1 MPQASKKVAELD
13 SPELESKGRG
23 TNSKAHNLQNNPSLE
38 LIKITLFVSLYL
50 VMTEGTKKPFSVR
63 EIREEFPA
71 LRQLIYNKNLI
82 YFDNGATSQKPQVVL
97 DAINRYYSKDNAN
110 IHRGVHFMSQ
120 KATNEYE
127 ESRKII
133 QKYINA
139 KKSEEIIFTK
149 GTTDGINLV
158 AYSFGELLSAGD
170 EIIITAMEHHS
181 NIVPWQML
189 CQRKNL
195 TLRVVPINK
204 KGELI
209 MDEFD
214 KLLNSKTK
222 LVAVTQIS
230 NTLGTINP
238 VKEIA
243 QKAHAVGAKILVD
256 GAQSI
261 QHMPIDVKDMDCDF
275 FVFSGHKVFGPTGI
289 GVLYGKEDL
298 LDRMPP
304 YQGGGDMIARVT
316 FERTTYNELPFKFEA
331 GTPHIAGGI
340 CLGEAIKFLSGLDID
355 AIQKHEK
362 ELAEYAQDMLDTFE
376 GMQIIGE
383 AKKKTSV
390 VSFVMEDIHPFD
402 IGTLLDKQGI
412 AVRTGHHCTQ
422 PLMDFFGIPGTVRA
436 SFAFYN
442 TKQEVDTFIEAVEKS
457 INMLK

>member
-1 MPQASKKVAELD
+1 
-13 SPELESKGRG
+13 
-23 TNSKAHNLQNNPSLE
+23 
-38 LIKITLFVSLYL
+38 
-50 VMTEGTKKPFSVR
+50 MTEGTKKQFNVR
-63 EIREEFPA
+63 EIREQFPA

-97 DAINRYYSKDNAN
+97 DAINNYYSKDNAN
-110 IHRGVHFMSQ
+110 IHRGVHYMSQ
-120 KATNEYE
+120 KATTEYE
-127 ESRKII
+127 TARKTI
-133 QKYINA
+133 QTYLHA

-158 AYSFGELLSAGD
+158 AYSYGELLSAGD
-170 EIIITAMEHHS
+170 EILITAMEHHS

-189 CQRKNL
+189 CERKNL
-195 TLRVVPINK
+195 TLRVAPINK

-209 MDEFD
+209 LEEFD
-214 KLLNSKTK
+214 KLLSTKTK
-222 LVAVTQIS
+222 LVAVTHIS

-238 VKEIA
+238 VKELI
-243 QKAHAVGAKILVD
+243 QKAHAVGAKVLVD

-261 QHMPIDVKDMDCDF
+261 QHMPIDVIDMDCDF

-289 GVLYGKEDL
+289 GVLYGKETL
-298 LDRMPP
+298 LDKMPP
-304 YQGGGDMIARVT
+304 YQGGGDMIAKVT

-340 CLGEAIKFLSGLDID
+340 CLGKAFEFLSTID
-355 AIQKHEK
+355 MVAVQQYEK
-362 ELAEYAQDMLDTFE
+362 ELAEYAQDLLDTFE
-376 GMQIIGE
+376 GMRIIGE

-390 VSFVMEDIHPFD
+390 VSFVMDGIHPFD

-422 PLMDFFGIPGTVRA
+422 PLMDFYGIPGTVRA

-442 TKQEVDTFIEAVEKS
+442 TRQEVDTFIAAVERS